1 MRKRMTVDNSASRVE
16 MLLERIGALV
26 AERQALRERSAGD
39 PELEENRRAI
49 ADLQQQLSR
58 ALIDRYLP
66 KERRRAA

>member
-26 AERQALRERSAGD
+26 AERQALRERSADD